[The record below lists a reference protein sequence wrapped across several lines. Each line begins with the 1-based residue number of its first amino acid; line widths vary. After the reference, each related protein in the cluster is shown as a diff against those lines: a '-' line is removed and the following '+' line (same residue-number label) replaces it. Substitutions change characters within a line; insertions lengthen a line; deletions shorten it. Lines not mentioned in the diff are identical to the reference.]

1 MCILFC
7 SGWTG
12 GDAWFGSIDSAVELK
27 RRLNVFC
34 TFIIKHQQN
43 LFPIEVLRAILR
55 ARYPKRAA
63 GHWVVMKATI
73 SEVDLYI
80 MAYAW
85 SNKGIAFTVSTCGTT
100 VQHERNYMS
109 NYEMSLAI
117 VPRRSSP
124 AQQFLTCST
133 SFYHS
138 LTSITRQDR
147 AILHWRDAG

>member
-7 SGWTG
+7 RGWVG
-12 GDAWFGSIDSAVELK
+12 GDAWFGSIDAAVELK

-73 SEVDLYI
+73 SEVDLFI

-85 SNKGIAFTVSTCGTT
+85 SNKGIAFMVSTCGTT

-109 NYEMSLAI
+109 NYEDEFGHRATKELA
-117 VPRRSSP
+117 RP
-124 AQQFLTCST
+124 AIAHMLYEFLPLIDE
-133 SFYHS
+133 HNKA
-138 LTSITRQDR
+138 RQSYLALER
-147 AILHWRDAG
+147 C